1 MLRLTRLAS
10 CIAVALTL
18 LAVAPRARA
27 ADLALDYRE
36 IKLKN
41 GMKVIT
47 LEDFGCPIVAVQLW
61 FHVGSKNELPE
72 RQGFAHMFE
81 HMMFR
86 GTDRLGSTD
95 HFDFIRRTGG
105 SCNAYTSFDNTT
117 YIQELPANQL
127 ELVLWLEAER
137 FNFLKIDQ
145 KNYDTERKVVEE
157 ERRLGLNRPYGTVL
171 EKALVEIFPSHPYRW
186 SPIGKIPHL
195 RAAPVQ
201 ELRDFWARYYIP
213 NNCTLVIVGA
223 VKHEDAQKLAKR
235 YFEWIP
241 RDAEPPEIKTHDP
254 LPTKARTVTIR
265 EENAPAPGVGI
276 VWRTVPSKHDD
287 YVPLQLLST
296 ILGGGES
303 SRLYREIVADKQLG
317 AFAGAFA
324 FSLEQDGLVGA
335 GAVMAPFS
343 SNTDKIIESINR
355 QVERLRTEPI
365 KKDELLKAKN
375 QMLAQVVTG
384 SLTVASKATL
394 LGNAAVIEGDT
405 SRVNRRLSQIRA
417 VTAEDIQRVAKEYL
431 APERSLTIKV
441 EQNLLGSVLGKL
453 VKGKSEDDAPIT
465 AKPETTAA
473 PPAKPGLRRP
483 ADFPEK
489 PPVATANEPKFPRDF
504 KSQTLPNGLKVY
516 AVSKRQ
522 VPYVNISLGFK
533 TGAWTE
539 DKPGTV
545 SLAAGM
551 LTKGTDKH
559 TEKQL
564 ADELETYAI
573 SLSGSGGMDSASV
586 NAGCLSE
593 HLDRAIDLMAE
604 VVLTPTF
611 PDAEFDKL
619 KKQVRTSLAVSQAE
633 PGFLANTELER
644 RLYGKH
650 PYARPVTGTTRD
662 VDARKVADLRDWWK
676 KFARPDGA
684 VLIFSGDIEPER
696 AFKLAEKAF
705 GSWKAEGPRPALT
718 LADFPK
724 PEATHIY
731 LVDHPGVQSQIRV
744 GQLSIKRDHARFPV
758 SRVVNNYFGMGFG
771 SRLNETVRVKK
782 GLTYGARGGYYPYRF
797 TGAFELSTF
806 SKNETTAKA
815 LEAMLDELKRLKEE
829 PPSAKELDD
838 TKSYLSGKVAGDR
851 ETPSA
856 IAGDIW
862 QIEMEGLP
870 IDYHE
875 KLLAAI
881 TRTSKEECIELVKET
896 VDPTKLVI
904 VIVGPAEQLKKDLEK
919 IAPVTVVKKE
929 KVEKEKT
936 ERTDKEKQDK

>member
-1 MLRLTRLAS
+1 
-10 CIAVALTL
+10 
-18 LAVAPRARA
+18 
-27 ADLALDYRE
+27 
-36 IKLKN
+36 
-41 GMKVIT
+41 
-47 LEDFGCPIVAVQLW
+47 
-61 FHVGSKNELPE
+61 
-72 RQGFAHMFE
+72 
-81 HMMFR
+81 
-86 GTDRLGSTD
+86 
-95 HFDFIRRTGG
+95 
-105 SCNAYTSFDNTT
+105 
-117 YIQELPANQL
+117 
-127 ELVLWLEAER
+127 
-137 FNFLKIDQ
+137 
-145 KNYDTERKVVEE
+145 VEE
-157 ERRLGLNRPYGTVL
+157 ERRLGLNSPYGTL
-171 EKALVEIFPSHPYRW
+171 PEKALAEIFPSHPYRW
-186 SPIGKIPHL
+186 TPIGKIPHL

-213 NNCTLVIVGA
+213 NNATLVIVGA
-223 VKHEDAQKLAKR
+223 VKHEEAQKLAKR
-235 YFEWIP
+235 YFEWMP
-241 RDAEPPEIKTHDP
+241 RDAEPPQITTHDP
-254 LPTKARTVTIR
+254 LPTRARTVTIR
-265 EENAPAPGVGI
+265 EDSAPAPVVGV

-287 YVPLQLLST
+287 YVPLQLLAT
-296 ILGGGES
+296 ILGGGDS
-303 SRLYREIVADKQLG
+303 SRLYRELVADKQL
-317 AFAGAFA
+317 AVVAAAGA
-324 FSLEQDGLVGA
+324 FSLEQDGLIGA

-343 SNTDKIIESINR
+343 SNQDKVLEAINR
-355 QVERLRTEPI
+355 HVERLRTEPI
-365 KKDELLKAKN
+365 KAEELTKAKN
-375 QMLAQVVTG
+375 QMLAGVVTG

-405 SRVNRRLSQIRA
+405 ARVNTRLSRIRG
-417 VTAEDIQRVAKEYL
+417 VTAADIQRVAKEHL
-431 APERSLTIKV
+431 APERALTVKV
-441 EQNLLGSVLGKL
+441 EQNLLGSVLGKFM
-453 VKGKSEDDAPIT
+453 KGKSEDDAPIT

-489 PPVATANEPKFPRDF
+489 PPVAAAVEPKFPRDF
-504 KSQTLPNGLKVY
+504 KSQTLANGLKVY

-539 DKPGTV
+539 DRPGTV

-559 TEKQL
+559 TERQL
-564 ADELETYAI
+564 AEELDTYAI
-573 SLSGSGGMDSASV
+573 SLNGSGGMDSASV

-593 HLDRAIDLMAE
+593 HLDRTVDLMAE
-604 VVLTPTF
+604 VVLSSTF
-611 PDAEFDKL
+611 PDPEFDKAR
-619 KKQVRTSLAVSQAE
+619 KQLRAGLAISQAE
-633 PGFLANTELER
+633 PSFLADTEMER

-650 PYARPVTGTTRD
+650 PYARPVTGTIKD
-662 VDARKVADLRDWWK
+662 VDERKVEDLREWWK

-696 AFKLAEKAF
+696 AFKLAERAF
-705 GSWKAEGPRPALT
+705 GGWKAVGARPEIALP
-718 LADFPK
+718 DFPA

-744 GQLSIKRDHARFPV
+744 AQLSIKRNHPRFAA

-782 GLTYGARGGYYPYRF
+782 GLTYGARGGYSAYRF

-815 LEAMLDELKRLKEE
+815 LEAILDELKRLKEE

-838 TKSYLSGKVAGDR
+838 TKSYLAGKVAGDR

-856 IAGDIW
+856 IANDLW

-870 IDYHE
+870 LDYHE

-881 TRTSKEECIELVKET
+881 TKTSKDDCTELVKET

-904 VIVGPAEQLKKDLEK
+904 VIVGPAERLKKDLEK

-929 KVEKEKT
+929 KVEK
-936 ERTDKEKQDK
+936 